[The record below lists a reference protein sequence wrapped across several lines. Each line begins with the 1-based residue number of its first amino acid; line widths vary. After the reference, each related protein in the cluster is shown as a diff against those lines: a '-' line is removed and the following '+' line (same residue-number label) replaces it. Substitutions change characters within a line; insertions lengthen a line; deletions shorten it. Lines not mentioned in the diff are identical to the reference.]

1 MWADRLGHD
10 MVVEYEGES
19 VADYPGD
26 SSKFSAAGYDYDVRD
41 DDHAHFRTTDI

>member
-1 MWADRLGHD
+1 

-26 SSKFSAAGYDYDVRD
+26 SSKFSAAGYDYDVRSIED
-41 DDHAHFRTTDI
+41 IHATTDI